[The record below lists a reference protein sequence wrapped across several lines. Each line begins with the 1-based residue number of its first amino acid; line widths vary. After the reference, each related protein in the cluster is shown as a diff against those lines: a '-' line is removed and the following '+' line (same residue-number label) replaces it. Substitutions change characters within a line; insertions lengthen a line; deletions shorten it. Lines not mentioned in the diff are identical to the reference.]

1 MKTVRLKTRG
11 EDVGENRKNIWKKLI
26 LFVLS
31 EGVKQWVFL
40 LSKRSLLSSLASVFT
55 KWYRIY
61 CWINH
66 TGLLTSLQQSIE
78 QGGIGEEEEVA
89 KGLRGERW
97 GKTCLPWQHQGTAIH
112 FHQSSYLGRQGGHII
127 YLFFSSSFLFSLC
140 SLSSSLL
147 FLLLL
152 AGKWVGVQKGWKKG
166 VQRLCGQKEKKKF
179 YIKNII
185 KIRKWWMLNGQY
197 KLEWI
202 TWKKKMLRWFVATL
216 EVMAITIFCPGPS
229 LWPWWLFL

>member
-1 MKTVRLKTRG
+1 MKTVRLKRGG

-26 LFVLS
+26 LFFLS

-40 LSKRSLLSSLASVFT
+40 LSKRSLLSSLASVF
-55 KWYRIY
+55 IY

-66 TGLLTSLQQSIE
+66 TGFLCPCLLTSLQQSIE

-89 KGLRGERW
+89 EGLRGERW

-112 FHQSSYLGRQGGHII
+112 FHKSSNLGRQGGHII

-140 SLSSSLL
+140 SLSSILL

-166 VQRLCGQKEKKKF
+166 VQCLCGQKEKKK
-179 YIKNII
+179 
-185 KIRKWWMLNGQY
+185 
-197 KLEWI
+197 
-202 TWKKKMLRWFVATL
+202 
-216 EVMAITIFCPGPS
+216 
-229 LWPWWLFL
+229 